1 MAGHNHFAPPRPSN
15 FMTVNFEPYWIVL
28 FLELDQF
35 KWSGQNSFFVR
46 CDRETLVFGSS
57 DGSYGIW
64 IEGTLLRGTSRKCKT
79 FDSPVL
85 TKERDFEV
93 SKRRWFSNGTPSHL
107 MSFFINYLRTNTVWN
122 SGENTIASF
131 DLVLFLGKYNSKKLK
146 AARGSVWNSFERSN

>member
-1 MAGHNHFAPPRPSN
+1 MFTLLCSKSDGPVVDHNRFAPQRPSN
-15 FMTVNFEPYWIVL
+15 FMTVNFKPDSIIL

-93 SKRRWFSNGTPSHL
+93 SKIR
-107 MSFFINYLRTNTVWN
+107 
-122 SGENTIASF
+122 
-131 DLVLFLGKYNSKKLK
+131 
-146 AARGSVWNSFERSN
+146 

>member
-1 MAGHNHFAPPRPSN
+1 MDGTVAGHIRFSPPRPSN
-15 FMTVNFEPYWIVL
+15 FMTVNFWPNFKHIIL

-93 SKRRWFSNGTPSHL
+93 SYRR
-107 MSFFINYLRTNTVWN
+107 
-122 SGENTIASF
+122 
-131 DLVLFLGKYNSKKLK
+131 
-146 AARGSVWNSFERSN
+146 

>member
-1 MAGHNHFAPPRPSN
+1 MSEHFFGSGESFLFRFKNHDKPG
-15 FMTVNFEPYWIVL
+15 L
-28 FLELDQF
+28 FLKCISRLFLEAKAQRISYFSELDQF

-93 SKRRWFSNGTPSHL
+93 RK
-107 MSFFINYLRTNTVWN
+107 
-122 SGENTIASF
+122 
-131 DLVLFLGKYNSKKLK
+131 
-146 AARGSVWNSFERSN
+146 